1 MDSEEFRRVGHA
13 VVDQLADYFDSLSER
28 PVFPRVTPRALEE
41 LFDEPL
47 PRAGESSEAL
57 LAELEAKLY
66 PYCTHTGNGGYLG
79 LITASP
85 LPTGVLADLVASALN
100 QNLGVYSIGPAAV
113 HLERRTVRWLCDLAG
128 YGSGAGGHLTS
139 GGMLANLTALKLARD
154 HASGGD
160 AQSAGVQGSWAVYA
174 NEERHVSID
183 KAVDIVGLGRA
194 ALRALPTDE
203 RFRVRLDALERALA
217 EDRAA
222 GLRPAC
228 IVALAGSTNTGAVDD
243 LRALRRIADR
253 ERVWLHADAA
263 YGGGL
268 LLSRDLR
275 STLDGLAE
283 MDSITIDPHKWFYAP
298 LDAGAILVRD
308 EGALTRS
315 FGLRPAYLTDE
326 FDAEGTR
333 YQYYRHGIE
342 QSRRFRGLKV
352 WMALKRHGADEVAR
366 WVEENVA
373 QARHLH
379 ERVARHPRFASA
391 AEPPM
396 SALCLRYEPR
406 DALAPGALARLHHLA
421 AERVEAD
428 GRFWIGTTEM
438 KGRTWFRVCAV
449 NFRTTSEHMEQLLA
463 LLDSTCVGLEEELAG
478 GPG

>member
-1 MDSEEFRRVGHA
+1 MDAEEFRRVGRV
-13 VVDQLADYFDSLSER
+13 VVDQLADYFDSLPER
-28 PVFPRVTPRALEE
+28 PVFPSATPRELEE
-41 LFDEPL
+41 LFAEPV
-47 PRAGESSEAL
+47 PRAGESSEEL
-57 LAELEAKLY
+57 LAELERKLY
-66 PYCTHTGNGGYLG
+66 PHCTHTGNGGYLG

-85 LPTGVLADLVASALN
+85 LPIGVLADLVASALN

-113 HLERRTVRWLCDLAG
+113 HMERRTVRWLCELAG
-128 YGSGAGGHLTS
+128 YRDGAGGHLTS

-154 HASGGD
+154 HASAGD
-160 AQSAGVQGSWAVYA
+160 AQRAGAQGRWAVYA
-174 NEERHVSID
+174 NEERHVSVD

-203 RFRVRLDALERALA
+203 RFRVRLDALETALA

-222 GLRPAC
+222 GVRPAC

-268 LLSRDLR
+268 LLSSRLR
-275 STLDGLAE
+275 STLDGLE
-283 MDSITIDPHKWFYAP
+283 TMDSITIDPHKWFYAP

-308 EGALTRS
+308 EAALESS
-315 FGLRPAYLTDE
+315 FGLQPAYLTDE

-366 WVEENVA
+366 WVEANVA

-379 ERVARHPRFASA
+379 ELATAHPRFVSA

-396 SALCLRYEPR
+396 SAVCLRYEPR
-406 DALAPGALARLHHLA
+406 RPLAPETLARLHHLA
-421 AERVEAD
+421 AERVEAS

-438 KGRTWFRVCAV
+438 KGKTWFRVCTV
-449 NFRTTSEHMEQLLA
+449 NFRTTKEHMEQLLA
-463 LLDSTCVGLEEELAG
+463 LCDSICGELEEELD
-478 GPG
+478 